1 MIGIASKNKP
11 TKTNFNNKD
20 DKLIEIR
27 RRCSKNRM
35 VTQEPVATSD
45 LIDSNIKKIRRARIA
60 REFELF
66 LFLSACALLLMT
78 IILKVTS

>member
-20 DKLIEIR
+20 DRLSEIR
-27 RRCSKNRM
+27 RRCSKHSR
-35 VTQEPVATSD
+35 VAQEPVATSD
-45 LIDSNIKKIRRARIA
+45 LIDSNIKQIRRARIA

-66 LFLSACALLLMT
+66 LFLSVCALLLMT